1 MITSIKTPLTDKE
14 RTNLNAWH
22 RWGKQMEFLKAIDRE
37 LAPKRAELDRARKFI
52 GIN

>member
-1 MITSIKTPLTDKE
+1 MITNIKNPLTNKE
-14 RTNLNAWH
+14 KSSLNAWH

-37 LAPKRAELDRARKFI
+37 LAPKRAELERARKLI